1 MLSSVVE
8 NPSNSVVLKPGYAPF
23 QPRLETPPPLPSGEH
38 TFLQI
43 DPLPV
48 RSCPHKRRRARS
60 SSQSRGRKWTRLY
73 AQDEEESEPEA
84 VELDDLPLFDRSKEA
99 MYPVICRRKPP
110 ESAGTLL
117 SHGHR
122 MVHSPE
128 PDVEPPKS
136 IHYDV
141 FARMVD
147 ELVANGKLSA
157 AKK

>member
-1 MLSSVVE
+1 
-8 NPSNSVVLKPGYAPF
+8 
-23 QPRLETPPPLPSGEH
+23 
-38 TFLQI
+38 
-43 DPLPV
+43 
-48 RSCPHKRRRARS
+48 
-60 SSQSRGRKWTRLY
+60 
-73 AQDEEESEPEA
+73 
-84 VELDDLPLFDRSKEA
+84 
-99 MYPVICRRKPP
+99 
-110 ESAGTLL
+110 
-117 SHGHR
+117 